1 MAINILSA
9 TTVAETSSPG
19 VSNFADIAAK
29 FTPPPMH
36 EPVIIADIF
45 SKWGIYSFNAKN
57 AMIAPATVPIE
68 LIKNIT
74 RSQPL
79 SFHIFNI
86 FERNN
91 SNGIASGTTY
101 VQTVS

>member
-9 TTVAETSSPG
+9 TAVAETRSPG
-19 VSNFADIAAK
+19 VSNFADIAA
-29 FTPPPMH
+29 PPPMY

-45 SKWGIYSFNAKN
+45 SKSGIYSFNAKN